1 VIPHSDA
8 AGVVDAVGE
17 GVAPSRTG
25 RRVWVHGAQSYRPPG
40 TAAECTV
47 VPEALAADLPDAGSD
62 EVGANLGIP
71 GPTAHRAVFGDGPV
85 TGATVLV
92 HGVLGGVGALAA
104 QLATWGG
111 ATDIGTV
118 RRSGDLGGV
127 PERAVA
133 HAVAL
138 DRPDPASA
146 IRDLAPS
153 GVDRIVEV
161 SLSDNAD
168 LDAAGAG
175 VGIVIAAYAT
185 REDRP
190 SLPFRPVLSD
200 DVTIRLL
207 GQRRLPGRRQ
217 AAGRRRPHHPA
228 PSLWLA
234 SPVSEAS
241 RVVRAPPRGRS
252 GEPSRGAQRCRS
264 AHGSSAA

>member
-1 VIPHSDA
+1 MHR
-8 AGVVDAVGE
+8 G
-17 GVAPSRTG
+17 
-25 RRVWVHGAQSYRPPG
+25 
-40 TAAECTV
+40 
-47 VPEALAADLPDAGSD
+47 PEALAADLPDAGSD

-175 VGIVIAAYAT
+175 VGTVIAAYAT

-252 GEPSRGAQRCRS
+252 GEPSRGPNGADRPTGPAQPDGTVPPRTRRW
-264 AHGSSAA
+264 A